1 MALRNRKEMDPEFQW
16 RLSDI
21 YPTMEAWETAY
32 AQAKTQVEALSELPG
47 TLSRSKEDLKAGLD
61 RIYAAAEPVER
72 LYLYANL
79 YKCGDNGD
87 PDAQAL
93 EGRAMNLYVALS
105 AALSFV
111 DPEILTIPEE
121 TLRAWM
127 ADPMLA
133 DYRHIIEDTDRN
145 RAHTLSAEQEKI
157 YSELSFFAPD
167 PVLIDVFKVRYDYHN
182 AKVLLKSEAQGIE
195 ADELL
200 LDLGRVPAREL
211 REKLLASD
219 FRGMPPV
226 LQEAIQEARDT
237 LGTTKDPQISDL
249 VLDRACYEDMF
260 AIAEAAGSDFLAGYV
275 RISIDAANL
284 RSAVRAGR
292 MGKGTEFLK
301 PVLFEGGNIDVNRVL
316 AAAGAGGSLPDL
328 YALSML
334 KEAAEAGADAL
345 EGGRLTDFER
355 LCDNA
360 VNDYLKTARLV
371 PFGDA
376 PVVAYLAAKENE
388 FTAIRILL
396 TGKLAGLEADTI
408 RERLRDAYV

>member
-1 MALRNRKEMDPEFQW
+1 MSKVKDTNYLA
-16 RLSDI
+16 I
-21 YPTMEAWETAY
+21 TA
-32 AQAKTQVEALSELPG
+32 
-47 TLSRSKEDLKAGLD
+47 
-61 RIYAAAEPVER
+61 
-72 LYLYANL
+72 
-79 YKCGDNGD
+79 
-87 PDAQAL
+87 
-93 EGRAMNLYVALS
+93 
-105 AALSFV
+105 
-111 DPEILTIPEE
+111 
-121 TLRAWM
+121 
-127 ADPMLA
+127 MLA
-133 DYRHIIEDTDRN
+133 ARETKM
-145 RAHTLSAEQEKI
+145 LSAERMERMIDAPTNDEAAKI
-157 YSELSFFAPD
+157 LEECGYGDLSGLSAKEAGAALEAHIAALFDEVEGMVPEVQLVQLFR
-167 PVLIDVFKVRYDYHN
+167 LKYDYHN

>member
-1 MALRNRKEMDPEFQW
+1 MAKKIKDTDYLFLSTRVRALETQMLTRDRMEQMLEAKVPE
-16 RLSDI
+16 D
-21 YPTMEAWETAY
+21 
-32 AQAKTQVEALSELPG
+32 
-47 TLSRSKEDLKAGLD
+47 
-61 RIYAAAEPVER
+61 AAAV
-72 LYLYANL
+72 LLD
-79 YKCGDNGD
+79 CGYGD
-87 PDAQAL
+87 IRPLTVIGLNQA
-93 EGRAMNLYVALS
+93 
-105 AALSFV
+105 
-111 DPEILTIPEE
+111 
-121 TLRAWM
+121 
-127 ADPMLA
+127 
-133 DYRHIIEDTDRN
+133 
-145 RAHTLSAEQEKI
+145 LSAEQEKI

-226 LQEAIQEARDT
+226 LQEAVQEARDT

>member
-1 MALRNRKEMDPEFQW
+1 MAKKIKDTDYLFLSTRVRALETQMLTRDRMEQMLEAKIPE
-16 RLSDI
+16 D
-21 YPTMEAWETAY
+21 
-32 AQAKTQVEALSELPG
+32 
-47 TLSRSKEDLKAGLD
+47 
-61 RIYAAAEPVER
+61 AAAV
-72 LYLYANL
+72 LLD
-79 YKCGDNGD
+79 CGYGD
-87 PDAQAL
+87 IRPLTVPGLNQAL
-93 EGRAMNLYVALS
+93 A
-105 AALSFV
+105 
-111 DPEILTIPEE
+111 
-121 TLRAWM
+121 
-127 ADPMLA
+127 
-133 DYRHIIEDTDRN
+133 
-145 RAHTLSAEQEKI
+145 AEQETI

-182 AKVLLKSEAQGIE
+182 AKVLLKSEAQGFS
-195 ADELL
+195 ADELM

-219 FRGMPPV
+219 FRGLPPV
-226 LQEAIQEARDT
+226 LQEAVQEARET
-237 LGTTKDPQISDL
+237 LGTTKDPQLSDL

-260 AIAEAAGSDFLAGYV
+260 SIARQAGSDFLAGYV

-301 PVLFEGGNIDVNRVL
+301 PILFEGGNIDTGRVL
-316 AAAGAGGSLPDL
+316 SAAGAGGSLPDL
-328 YALSML
+328 YALSLL
-334 KEAAEAGADAL
+334 KEAAEAGGEAL
-345 EGGRLTDFER
+345 EGGRLTEFER

-360 VNDYLKTARLV
+360 VNDYLKTARLI

-396 TGKLAGLEADTI
+396 TGKLAGLEPDTI

>member
-1 MALRNRKEMDPEFQW
+1 MANKIKDTDYLF
-16 RLSDI
+16 LSTRVRALETQMLTRDR
-21 YPTMEAWETAY
+21 ME
-32 AQAKTQVEALSELPG
+32 QMVEAKVP
-47 TLSRSKEDLKAGLD
+47 EDAAAVLLDCGYGDIRPLTVAGLNE
-61 RIYAAAEPVER
+61 A
-72 LYLYANL
+72 
-79 YKCGDNGD
+79 
-87 PDAQAL
+87 
-93 EGRAMNLYVALS
+93 
-105 AALSFV
+105 
-111 DPEILTIPEE
+111 
-121 TLRAWM
+121 
-127 ADPMLA
+127 
-133 DYRHIIEDTDRN
+133 
-145 RAHTLSAEQEKI
+145 LSAEQEKI
-157 YSELSFFAPD
+157 YNELSFFAPD

-182 AKVLLKSEAQGIE
+182 AKVLLKSEAQGID

-200 LDLGRVPAREL
+200 LDLGRVPSREL
-211 REKLLASD
+211 RERLLASD
-219 FRGMPPV
+219 FRGIPPF
-226 LQEAIQEARDT
+226 LQDAVQEARET

-249 VLDRACYEDMF
+249 ILDRACYQDMF
-260 AIAEAAGSDFLAGYV
+260 SIADQAGSDFLAGYV

-301 PVLFEGGNIDVNRVL
+301 PILFDGGNIDTGRVL
-316 AAAGAGGSLPDL
+316 SAAGAGGSLPDL

-334 KEAAEAGADAL
+334 KDAAEAGSEAL

-360 VNDYLKTARLV
+360 VNEYLKTARLV

-396 TGKLAGLEADTI
+396 TGKLAGLDPETI

>member
-1 MALRNRKEMDPEFQW
+1 
-16 RLSDI
+16 
-21 YPTMEAWETAY
+21 
-32 AQAKTQVEALSELPG
+32 
-47 TLSRSKEDLKAGLD
+47 
-61 RIYAAAEPVER
+61 
-72 LYLYANL
+72 
-79 YKCGDNGD
+79 
-87 PDAQAL
+87 
-93 EGRAMNLYVALS
+93 
-105 AALSFV
+105 
-111 DPEILTIPEE
+111 
-121 TLRAWM
+121 
-127 ADPMLA
+127 
-133 DYRHIIEDTDRN
+133 
-145 RAHTLSAEQEKI
+145 
-157 YSELSFFAPD
+157 
-167 PVLIDVFKVRYDYHN
+167 
-182 AKVLLKSEAQGIE
+182 
-195 ADELL
+195 
-200 LDLGRVPAREL
+200 
-211 REKLLASD
+211 
-219 FRGMPPV
+219 MPPV